1 MLKSLNIWFKYKK
14 KNIIE
19 SSVKLYEERVS
30 QCKFGITPTDY
41 MSNSM
46 DSNWVLNKFL
56 NSWDNTILC
65 IIFLI
70 FLAER

>member
-65 IIFLI
+65 IIYLI
-70 FLAER
+70 FLAQT